1 MTERQLEALKAVHS
15 ANPNMIA
22 VVSNPYVASQL
33 PFVDEIVCCYSTSSV
48 AVEAAV
54 DVIIGKEKALGVL
67 RETIPEEMHNEVE
80 IVFHG

>member
-1 MTERQLEALKAVHS
+1 MKNKNIRKNRSILYLSLIHIS
-15 ANPNMIA
+15 
-22 VVSNPYVASQL
+22 
-33 PFVDEIVCCYSTSSV
+33 SSV

>member
-1 MTERQLEALKAVHS
+1 
-15 ANPNMIA
+15 MIA
-22 VVSNPYVASQL
+22 VVSNPYVVSQL
-33 PFVDEIVCCYSTSSV
+33 PFIDEAICCYSTSSV

-54 DVIIGKEKALGVL
+54 NVLIGKEKALGVL